1 MPGDCRKVGIMMY
14 QCDIVSDGDRGNQTV
29 HDRPW
34 SLTIAATLPEKGGG
48 ELVVPRCRAQGD
60 AAGEEAAK
68 GCEMH
73 LITGSG
79 ENFHCD
85 RFAHVRFLIKERINS
100 LTHRT
105 TRITQELNPRR
116 GVDEMH

>member
-1 MPGDCRKVGIMMY
+1 MPGDCRKVGIVMY
-14 QCDIVSDGDRGNQTV
+14 QRDIVSDGDRGNQTV

-34 SLTIAATLPEKGGG
+34 GLTIAPTLPEQGGG
-48 ELVVPRCRAQGD
+48 ELVVPGCRAQGD
-60 AAGEEAAK
+60 AAGEEAAQ

-79 ENFHCD
+79 ENLHCD
-85 RFAHVRFLIKERINS
+85 WLAHVRLLVKERINS

-105 TRITQELNPRR
+105 TCISQELNPRR
-116 GVDEMH
+116 GVDEVH